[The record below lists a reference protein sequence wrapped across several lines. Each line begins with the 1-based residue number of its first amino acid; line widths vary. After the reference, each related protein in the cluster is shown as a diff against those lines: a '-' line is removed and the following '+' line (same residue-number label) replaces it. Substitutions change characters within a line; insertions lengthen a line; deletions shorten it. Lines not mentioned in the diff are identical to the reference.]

1 MEMNLD
7 AARDVLGAVEAVPDA
22 AAVRSVPIGVRLD
35 HWNSRWPE
43 ALPRPEVLV
52 SGATSLSRVDLF
64 KAGAALRA
72 TESPTDAQVLD
83 FYVRVCAWGTGTSAQ
98 SVSRVLRPLGEP
110 DAVARMRAS
119 LQVEDPVESYRAFNN
134 TGLSKVRYLGPAFF
148 TKLMSFFRPEPL
160 EGEPAKALIL
170 DARVAASLGASRK
183 AGWRTDDY
191 REYLAAV
198 EELRV
203 GPWKDVPADVVE
215 YVLFEAKGDEARAR
229 HIGPNGYVPPK

>member
-1 MEMNLD
+1 MEMNLY
-7 AARDVLGAVEAVPDA
+7 AARRKLDAVEAVPDA
-22 AAVRSVPIGVRLD
+22 DAIRSLPQSVRLD
-35 HWNSRWPE
+35 HWNAHWPE
-43 ALPRPEVLV
+43 SLPRPEVLD
-52 SGATSLSRVDLF
+52 SGTTSLIRVDLF

-72 TESPTDAQVLD
+72 TASPTDAQVLD
-83 FYVRVCAWGTGTSAQ
+83 FYVRVCAWGIGTSAQ
-98 SVSRVLRPLGEP
+98 SLTRVLRPLGEP
-110 DAVARMRAS
+110 DAVARIRAS
-119 LQVEDPVESYRAFNN
+119 LRVEDPVESYRAFNN

-198 EELRV
+198 DELRV
-203 GPWKDVPADVVE
+203 GPWKDAPADVVE